1 MEENEKK
8 VDEREGKLA
17 FASGA
22 LNIYGDTAEANPWSA
37 DDVDKLGVM
46 DFDEYQELVEMC
58 RFFYKRDPLAS
69 TVINRM
75 VDLAINDIVLIQ
87 GDLSDNEF
95 SIYEALKKDLTSFA
109 ENVALEYM
117 ISGLVVPESKYIVVN
132 KTGLK
137 RKRIKRY
144 SSLILPKELWL
155 RDPAT
160 IVINS
165 SLSSSN
171 PSYFVKISDD
181 FAYFIRSEGT
191 YKDGTQDKEKYLEL
205 LKYYPEFV
213 KMVMDG
219 AKEVKFEND
228 KIVRRRYLTDSPYPI
243 PYLYAALES
252 MKHKRN
258 LRRMDYSL
266 AARAITA
273 IQVFRLGSDEFPVL
287 ADDQVQFDNLRSQM
301 RWRNQKTKDVER
313 IFQLFAN
320 HTLEIEWVYPPME
333 ALLDDTK
340 YKDINNDI
348 VVALGFPR
356 ILITGESEKS
366 NASSAEYAMMPAI
379 EAISRLRKKVLG
391 ILDGILFDISE
402 YNGFSDFPEVTF
414 RQLNLHEFASFVEA
428 LSKLYDTGNLS
439 RASFAEIFGY
449 RWKEEMKLREGE
461 EKLMKELDLPE
472 FQPQPHSQDP
482 QQGGNPS
489 PTKRESPE

>member
-1 MEENEKK
+1 M
-8 VDEREGKLA
+8 
-17 FASGA
+17 
-22 LNIYGDTAEANPWSA
+22 
-37 DDVDKLGVM
+37 
-46 DFDEYQELVEMC
+46 
-58 RFFYKRDPLAS
+58 
-69 TVINRM
+69 
-75 VDLAINDIVLIQ
+75 
-87 GDLSDNEF
+87 
-95 SIYEALKKDLTSFA
+95 
-109 ENVALEYM
+109 
-117 ISGLVVPESKYIVVN
+117 
-132 KTGLK
+132 
-137 RKRIKRY
+137 
-144 SSLILPKELWL
+144 
-155 RDPAT
+155 
-160 IVINS
+160 
-165 SLSSSN
+165 
-171 PSYFVKISDD
+171 
-181 FAYFIRSEGT
+181 
-191 YKDGTQDKEKYLEL
+191 
-205 LKYYPEFV
+205 
-213 KMVMDG
+213 
-219 AKEVKFEND
+219 
-228 KIVRRRYLTDSPYPI
+228 
-243 PYLYAALES
+243 
-252 MKHKRN
+252 
-258 LRRMDYSL
+258 
-266 AARAITA
+266 
-273 IQVFRLGSDEFPVL
+273 GSDEFPVL

-366 NASSAEYAMMPAI
+366 NSSSAEYAMMPAI

-482 QQGGNPS
+482 QQGGSPS
-489 PTKRESPE
+489 PTKKESPK